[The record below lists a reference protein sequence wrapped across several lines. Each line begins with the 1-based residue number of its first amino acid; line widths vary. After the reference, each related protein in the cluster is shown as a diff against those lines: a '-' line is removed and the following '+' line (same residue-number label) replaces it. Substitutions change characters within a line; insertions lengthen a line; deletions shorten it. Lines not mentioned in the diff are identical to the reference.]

1 MGVRRGKFGDGCL
14 MNLRKSV
21 ARLVTLAVVGL
32 AVLLGWFAWDHYTRA
47 PWTRDARVR
56 ADVVTLSSDVSGRI
70 ISLQVQ
76 DNQHVEKGQLLLEI
90 DPSRY
95 TLAVEHAKRS
105 VEVAKAALGQSEA
118 TIVASQALLKQRQSE
133 ERRRRTLKERAA
145 ISGEEWEKSST
156 DVSVAQADLLRNEA
170 NLGFAQ
176 ANVQLAIAA
185 LAEAEHD
192 LERTR
197 VESPV
202 NGYVTNLLTR
212 QGDYATAGGPLVAL
226 VDSKSF
232 YIGGYFEETKLP
244 RIEVGNPVRIE
255 LMSGEVFSGV
265 VQSIA
270 FAIADRENLPGNR
283 LLANI
288 NPSYTWVKLAQRVP
302 VRIQI
307 DPQYSG
313 KEHLRAGTTATV
325 TVLESLDNDQRSQ

>member
-1 MGVRRGKFGDGCL
+1 MKKIL
-14 MNLRKSV
+14 AQLT
-21 ARLVTLAVVGL
+21 TLAVVVL
-32 AVLLGWFAWDHYTRA
+32 AFVLGWFAWEHYTRA

-56 ADVVTLSSDVSGRI
+56 ADVVTLSADVAGRI
-70 ISLQVQ
+70 VNLGVQ

-95 TLAVEHAKRS
+95 ALAVDHAKRS

-118 TIVASQALLKQRQSE
+118 TIVASQALLRQRQSE
-133 ERRRRTLKERAA
+133 ERRRRTLKERSA

-156 DVSVAQADLLRNEA
+156 DVSVAQADLLRNQA

-176 ANVQLAIAA
+176 ANVQLAVAA

-202 NGYVTNLLTR
+202 SGYVTNLLTR

-226 VDSKSF
+226 VDSDSF
-232 YIGGYFEETKLP
+232 YVSGYFEETKLP
-244 RIEVGNPVRIE
+244 RIGEGDRVDIE
-255 LMSGEVFSGV
+255 LMSGERFGGAVE
-265 VQSIA
+265 SIA
-270 FAIADRENLPGNR
+270 FAIADRENLPGGR

-302 VRIQI
+302 VRIKI
-307 DPQYSG
+307 DADYAG
-313 KEHLRAGTTATV
+313 KEKLRAGTTATV
-325 TVLESLDNDQRSQ
+325 TVRENDRSQK

>member
-1 MGVRRGKFGDGCL
+1 
-14 MNLRKSV
+14 MNLKRTVSQ
-21 ARLVTLAVVGL
+21 LVTLAVVGL
-32 AVLLGWFAWDHYTRA
+32 ALLLGWFAWEHYTRS

-56 ADVVTLSSDVSGRI
+56 ADVVTLSADVAGRI
-70 ISLQVQ
+70 VKLNVQ
-76 DNQHVEKGQLLLEI
+76 DNQYVDKGQLLLEI

-95 TLAVEHAKRS
+95 ALAVDHAFRS
-105 VEVAKAALGQSEA
+105 VEVAKASLGQSQA
-118 TIVASQALLKQRQSE
+118 NIVASQALLKQRQSE
-133 ERRRRTLKERAA
+133 ENRRRTLKERSA
-145 ISGEEWEKSST
+145 ISGEEWEKANT
-156 DVSVAQADLLRNEA
+156 EVSVAQADLLRSQA

-197 VESPV
+197 VQSPIS
-202 NGYVTNLLTR
+202 GYVTNLLTR
-212 QGDYATAGGPLVAL
+212 QGDYATAGSPLVAL

-232 YIGGYFEETKLP
+232 YISGYFEETKLP
-244 RIEVGNPVRIE
+244 RIGEGDRVDIE
-255 LMSGEVFSGV
+255 LMSGEKFSGT

-270 FAIADRENLPGNR
+270 FAIADRENLPGGR

-307 DPQYSG
+307 DEDYVG
-313 KEHLRAGTTATV
+313 KNKLRAGTTATV
-325 TVLESLDNDQRSQ
+325 TVQENQELH

>member
-1 MGVRRGKFGDGCL
+1 MKTL
-14 MNLRKSV
+14 L
-21 ARLVTLAVVGL
+21 ARLSTVAVVAL
-32 AVLLGWFAWDHYTRA
+32 AFVLGWFAWEHYTRA

-56 ADVVTLSSDVSGRI
+56 ADVVTLSADVAGRI
-70 ISLQVQ
+70 VNLGVH

-95 TLAVEHAKRS
+95 ALAVDHARRS
-105 VEVAKAALGQSEA
+105 VEVAKAALGQSQA

-133 ERRRRTLKERAA
+133 EQRRRTLKARSA

-156 DVSVAQADLLRNEA
+156 EVAVAQADLLRNQA

-202 NGYVTNLLTR
+202 SGYVTNLLTR
-212 QGDYATAGGPLVAL
+212 QGDYATVGGPLVAL
-226 VDSKSF
+226 VDSDSF
-232 YIGGYFEETKLP
+232 YVSGYFEETKLP
-244 RIEVGNPVRIE
+244 RIGEGDRVDIE
-255 LMSGEVFSGV
+255 LMSGERFGGT

-270 FAIADRENLPGNR
+270 FAIADRENLPGGR

-307 DPQYSG
+307 DGDYAG
-313 KEHLRAGTTATV
+313 MDKLRAGTTATV
-325 TVLESLDNDQRSQ
+325 TVQETHNFENHR

>member
-1 MGVRRGKFGDGCL
+1 MKKIL
-14 MNLRKSV
+14 AQLT
-21 ARLVTLAVVGL
+21 TLAVVLL
-32 AVLLGWFAWDHYTRA
+32 AFVLGWFAWEHYTRA

-56 ADVVTLSSDVSGRI
+56 ADVVTLSADVAGRI
-70 ISLQVQ
+70 VNLGVQ

-95 TLAVEHAKRS
+95 ALAVDHAKRS

-118 TIVASQALLKQRQSE
+118 TIVSSQALLRQRQSE
-133 ERRRRTLKERAA
+133 ERRRRTLKERSA

-156 DVSVAQADLLRNEA
+156 DVAVAQADLLRNQA

-202 NGYVTNLLTR
+202 SGYVTNLLTR

-226 VDSKSF
+226 VDSNSF
-232 YIGGYFEETKLP
+232 LYGLACVSKRKIISVSMIYALRQILAK
-244 RIEVGNPVRIE
+244 
-255 LMSGEVFSGV
+255 
-265 VQSIA
+265 
-270 FAIADRENLPGNR
+270 NR
-283 LLANI
+283 L
-288 NPSYTWVKLAQRVP
+288 W
-302 VRIQI
+302 
-307 DPQYSG
+307 
-313 KEHLRAGTTATV
+313 
-325 TVLESLDNDQRSQ
+325 ESFHGGGRFPLL

>member
-1 MGVRRGKFGDGCL
+1 MKKIL
-14 MNLRKSV
+14 AQLT
-21 ARLVTLAVVGL
+21 TLAVVVL
-32 AVLLGWFAWDHYTRA
+32 AFVLGWFAWEHYTRA

-56 ADVVTLSSDVSGRI
+56 ADVVTLSADVAGRI
-70 ISLQVQ
+70 VNLGVQ

-95 TLAVEHAKRS
+95 ALAVDHAKRS

-118 TIVASQALLKQRQSE
+118 TIVASQALLRQRQSE
-133 ERRRRTLKERAA
+133 ERRRRTLKERSA

-156 DVSVAQADLLRNEA
+156 DVSVAQADLLRNQA

-176 ANVQLAIAA
+176 ANVQLAVAA

-202 NGYVTNLLTR
+202 SGYVTNLLTR

-226 VDSKSF
+226 VDSDSF
-232 YIGGYFEETKLP
+232 YVSGYFEETKLP
-244 RIEVGNPVRIE
+244 RIGEGDRVDIE
-255 LMSGEVFSGV
+255 LMSGERFGGT

-270 FAIADRENLPGNR
+270 FAIADRENLPGGR

-302 VRIQI
+302 VRIGI
-307 DPQYSG
+307 DPDYAG
-313 KEHLRAGTTATV
+313 KDRLRAGTTATV
-325 TVLESLDNDQRSQ
+325 TVLENHERQRQKSPATE